1 MASSN
6 WRVVGLLLVAF
17 AAGCG
22 GGEDTSLG
30 SGGTAGDGTT
40 ASTGGSGGTGSPTTT
55 ASTGGTLATT
65 SSGGGAGGTG
75 GSVNADCPEGGLYAL
90 SDTDLNEDVVSMCKY
105 KGDVLLIVN
114 IAEA

>member
-6 WRVVGLLLVAF
+6 WRVVGLLLAAF

-40 ASTGGSGGTGSPTTT
+40 ASGGSGGTGSPTTT

-65 SSGGGAGGTG
+65 SSAGGSGGTG
-75 GSVNADCPEGGLYAL
+75 GSVNADCPEGSLYAL